1 VVAIAVKDW
10 VEEHYK
16 LSTNDVNCPSYHNER
31 MQKSVVK
38 SLAAGVAGAAL
49 TNPFDVIR
57 NEQFKNHLGMRMT
70 IQHLWNDMGWRF
82 LGRGIG
88 KNMIAVA
95 MPIGCTIFLTDLFI
109 QYTDEWAAS
118 SSSSAATTATTATS
132 IHKVG

>member
-1 VVAIAVKDW
+1 MVAIAVKDW

-16 LSTNDVNCPSYHNER
+16 LSTKDVNSPSYHNER

-82 LGRGIG
+82 LVRGIG

-109 QYTDEWAAS
+109 QYTEEWAAS
-118 SSSSAATTATTATS
+118 SSAATATNTS
-132 IHKVG
+132 TTQKVG